1 MVQSFEHVGE
11 KLSEDA
17 QDRIQRFKAKAGD
30 TASAAV
36 EEGAKVAKRAGEAA
50 EDAVTATRRFVTEQ
64 PLVAIGVV
72 AALACAAGALWKLSS
87 SRRSDGLIDRVS
99 DYVEP
104 RYQAL
109 RRRI

>member
-1 MVQSFEHVGE
+1 MVQSFDHLGE
-11 KLSEDA
+11 KRPENV
-17 QDRIQRFKAKAGD
+17 QDKIQRFKTKAED
-30 TASAAV
+30 TANAAA
-36 EEGAKVAKRAGEAA
+36 EEGAKAVKRAGEAA
-50 EDAVTATRRFVTEQ
+50 EDALTATRRFVEQQ

-72 AALACAAGALWKLSS
+72 AAFACAAGALWKLSS
-87 SRRSDGLIDRVS
+87 SRRSDGLLDRMS

>member
-1 MVQSFEHVGE
+1 MAQSFEHAGQARPSDV
-11 KLSEDA
+11 
-17 QDRIQRFKAKAGD
+17 QDKIQHLKSRAED
-30 TASAAV
+30 TANAAL
-36 EEGAKVAKRAGEAA
+36 EEGTKVAKRAGEAA
-50 EDAVTATRRFVTEQ
+50 EDALTATRRFVEEQ

-72 AALACAAGALWKLSS
+72 AALACAAGALWKLSP
-87 SRRSDGLIDRVS
+87 RRSDSLLDRMS